1 MIELPHRKTL
11 LMFAVWLAL
20 VLADLYL
27 AWQEHRDRQE
37 LLHRIEAR
45 P

>member
-11 LMFAVWLAL
+11 FMLAVWLAL

-27 AWQEHRDRQE
+27 GWQEHHDRQE
-37 LLHRIEAR
+37 LLHRIEVR